1 MNKSALTG
9 AMCLILGVLLGYV
22 VRGTN
27 KGADSGSRLPRE
39 TIAREERAGQTASPP
54 RHHQD
59 DSSKTIEADALV
71 TSMQGQIRRLTQEN
85 QSLQARASAVTRPP
99 ADETKMLVPK
109 RLVPKL
115 RLESIGDGYNVE
127 QDVVDVLGI
136 TDAEKKQLE
145 SALIDTRARLDE
157 LEIKHSTVLS
167 QTAVAVELSISPFAL
182 DGEEIRS
189 KLIGDVRTVLGD
201 ERSDFFTEFARQTI
215 DDRFNHFGQA
225 SQNVKVTMEDDGRM
239 RVHSQFTIKMPT
251 GGTASGGRSESYEKD
266 RLPDNV
272 RHLFDV
278 K

>member
-1 MNKSALTG
+1 MKKTALTG

-27 KGADSGSRLPRE
+27 EGADRGSRLPNE
-39 TIAREERAGQTASPP
+39 TITREESGRQTASPP

-71 TSMQGQIRRLTQEN
+71 TSLQGQIRRLAQEN
-85 QSLQARASAVTRPP
+85 QSLQARPSAVTRPP

-109 RLVPKL
+109 RLIPKL
-115 RLESIGDGYNVE
+115 TLEPIGDGYNVE

-145 SALIDTRARLDE
+145 SALIDARARLDE

-167 QTAVAVELSISPFAL
+167 QTAVAVELSIAPFAS
-182 DGEEIRS
+182 DGEVIRS
-189 KLIGDVRTVLGD
+189 KLIGDIRTVLGD
-201 ERSDFFTEFARQTI
+201 ERSGFFTEFARQTI

-225 SQNVKVTMEDDGRM
+225 SQNVTMTTDDDGRM
-239 RVHSQFTIKMPT
+239 RVATKFTIKTPQT
-251 GGTASGGRSESYEKD
+251 TSSGGRSQSYEKD
-266 RLPDNV
+266 RIPGNV
-272 RHLFDV
+272 RHLFDA